1 MGMAVSDLMD
11 NEFYK
16 YKSFKYVAYD
26 ALWVIMM
33 LYGSVAALYYVISAA
48 DLLMDLFVRDPV
60 SFEKYGAN
68 EGHWA
73 VVAGCTDE
81 VGKEMALQLADK
93 GFNLM
98 LLAPDST
105 QLQSLEKIVAA
116 KGRSVR
122 CLTIDFAGCSESDWQ
137 ALRDLVAQEQ
147 VSVLVNNTSVCH
159 AAPTFFDEEDQSLCD
174 KIVEA
179 NVTSTMNITRI
190 VVPQMQ
196 ARSNGLIINMGSFTA
211 MRSMPFL
218 SVYAGSKGF
227 VKTFSQSLAYELEPQ
242 GIMVSYVFGLADVAR
257 MFGRSDYS
265 ATNPAPALYV
275 QSVFDRLGLKCGAP
289 ESHTTIPYS
298 PHSIL
303 NFVSSCLW
311 DPMHAKP
318 VYYSIGRSMYQYGK
332 RQATSHSTVR
342 AAS

>member
-105 QLQSLEKIVAA
+105 QLQSLEKIV
-116 KGRSVR
+116 
-122 CLTIDFAGCSESDWQ
+122 
-137 ALRDLVAQEQ
+137 
-147 VSVLVNNTSVCH
+147 VNNTSVCH

-289 ESHTTIPYS
+289 ESHTTIP
-298 PHSIL
+298 L
-303 NFVSSCLW
+303 
-311 DPMHAKP
+311 
-318 VYYSIGRSMYQYGK
+318 
-332 RQATSHSTVR
+332 
-342 AAS
+342 